1 VLRAS
6 LFRLLPDVF
15 EGCGLPWTSCL
26 HQDRGDGIL
35 TIVPATVSTMVLV
48 DPLLTLLTTRLRRY
62 NRQAGEPVR
71 MQLRIALHVG
81 PVLFDERAFPNQS
94 LIHAV
99 RMLDAPVL
107 KRSLASTGADLAVM
121 VSEHVYDTVVR
132 QACGAVEAS
141 SFRRVRYQV
150 KKAKITS
157 WMHLASAAPSQPA
170 RSESDPPR

>member
-1 VLRAS
+1 VLRAT
-6 LFRLLPDVF
+6 LFHLLPDVF
-15 EGCGLPWTSCL
+15 EGSGLPWTSCL

-35 TIVPATVSTMVLV
+35 TIVPPTVSTMVLV
-48 DPLLTLLTTRLRRY
+48 NPLLTLLATRLRRY
-62 NRQAGEPVR
+62 NRQAGDPVR
-71 MQLRIALHVG
+71 MQLRTALHVG
-81 PVLFDERAFPNQS
+81 PVLLDGRGFPNQS

-107 KRSLASTGADLAVM
+107 KRSLAATGADLAAM

-132 QACGAVEAS
+132 QACGTVDPS

-157 WMHLASAAPSQPA
+157 WMYLAPAAQSWPA
-170 RSESDPPR
+170 R